1 MIQRIQSVYLLLG
14 SIAALA
20 PVYFRNWIVPAA
32 GSPVIDSTVQIV
44 AVLTALVALFVIF
57 QYKNR
62 DRQYQLILG
71 VQILTLILIV
81 ATISVLYLRGNLP
94 GVEGTPASTPLILIL
109 LLPFVAYILFLLARR
124 AVKKDIEKVK
134 SMDRLR

>member
-20 PVYFRNWIVPAA
+20 PIYFRNWIVPAA
-32 GSPVIDSTVQIV
+32 GSPMVDSTVQIA
-44 AVLTALVALFVIF
+44 AVLTALLALVVIF

-62 DRQYQLILG
+62 DRQYQLTLG

-94 GVEGTPASTPLILIL
+94 GVEGTEASASLIALL
-109 LLPFVAYILFLLARR
+109 LLPFLAYVFFLLARR
-124 AVKKDIEKVK
+124 AIKKDIERVK